1 MLGVLKTL
9 FNEETNFLSNSNF
22 DRQMEVIDTRNLVF
36 FLPIEETFSYFITY
50 TEKLLKKRKSQ
61 ERETNPIRAKFAK

>member
-1 MLGVLKTL
+1 MLHVLKTL

-36 FLPIEETFSYFITY
+36 SLSIKETFSYLITY

-61 ERETNPIRAKFAK
+61 KRETNPIKAKFAK